1 MGFYVEQKS
10 KGEGL
15 LIHDKADQLIADG
28 ATRVDGR
35 TFVPRMICVVDN
47 GNFDAAAWAYNKKEH
62 SRFQLEDGRTKQWL
76 QVSIQVMKTNFSQET
91 LDEYPEGV
99 Q

>member
-1 MGFYVEQKS
+1 MLHIQT
-10 KGEGL
+10 
-15 LIHDKADQLIADG
+15 I
-28 ATRVDGR
+28 RV
-35 TFVPRMICVVDN
+35 
-47 GNFDAAAWAYNKKEH
+47 A
-62 SRFQLEDGRTKQWL
+62 SLKQWL